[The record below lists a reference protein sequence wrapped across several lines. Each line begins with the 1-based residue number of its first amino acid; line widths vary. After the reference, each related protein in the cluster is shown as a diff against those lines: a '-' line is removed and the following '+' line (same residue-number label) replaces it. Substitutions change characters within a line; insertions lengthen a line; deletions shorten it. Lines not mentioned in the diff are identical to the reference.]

1 MDDSVLERY
10 FSQFG
15 KVSKTRIFRYPNGA
29 SKTAGIVDFDDASS
43 AVSAIKKKYHH
54 VDGCQIEAK
63 QFEARF
69 ESSMIDDNNYIKM
82 RIGI

>member
-1 MDDSVLERY
+1 MDESVLERY

-15 KVSKTRIFRYPNGA
+15 KVSKTKIFRYPNGA

-63 QFEARF
+63 QFEVGYPLFATP
-69 ESSMIDDNNYIKM
+69 
-82 RIGI
+82 GIRL